1 MSPLFGS
8 RPIRRTLVLINNTGF
23 GGAERRFGCIFAR
36 MVQDDP
42 ETTVVVKVGLWR
54 KLIAA
59 GVMSGHE
66 ERVWRLAEPWRRL
79 AEGAG
84 FRLGASAFWLRK
96 LDYLLFACLLLAR
109 YALAGRRVFH
119 LVLGGAYV
127 GLPLMLARPDH
138 RTVIS
143 VVSSDLAMVVGPIWA
158 LPVYR
163 FALSRCAGIDVLAET
178 ARADLMERGIAGG
191 KIYISPGSV
200 VDLEHFRPSQEKEP
214 WVVFAGRLVEE
225 KNPLLFLEAVP
236 AIFRAVPSAR
246 FYLLGEG
253 PLRRQVDQAL
263 ERLKLQD
270 VVALGFRPDL
280 APVLG
285 KARVF
290 VSLQRQD
297 NYPSQSLLEAMACGA
312 VPVATDVGLTWKLV
326 DDTTGVRV
334 KPDPGQIAE
343 AVIGL
348 LTHPQ
353 RCDAL
358 RRSARQRV
366 AERHSDGGYQAHLDR
381 LYACVWK

>member
-1 MSPLFGS
+1 M
-8 RPIRRTLVLINNTGF
+8 RRILVLINNTGF
-23 GGAERRFGCIFAR
+23 GGAERRFGRLFAR
-36 MVQDDP
+36 MAQDDP
-42 ETTVVVKVGLWR
+42 ETTVVVNAGLWR
-54 KLIAA
+54 RLIEAR
-59 GVMSGHE
+59 VVSGHE
-66 ERVWRLAEPWRRL
+66 KRVWRLPEPWWRL
-79 AEGAG
+79 AEGVG
-84 FRLGASAFWLRK
+84 LRRGATAFWLRK

-127 GLPLMLARPDH
+127 CLPLMLARPGH

-143 VVSSDLAMVVGPIWA
+143 VVSPNLTMVVGPIWA

-163 FALSRCAGIDVLAET
+163 FALGRCAGIDALTET
-178 ARADLMERGIAGG
+178 VRADLIARGIAGE
-191 KIYISPGSV
+191 KICVSPGSV

-236 AIFRAVPSAR
+236 AILRAVPSSR
-246 FYLLGEG
+246 FYLFGEG
-253 PLRRQVDQAL
+253 PLRREVDQAL
-263 ERLKLQD
+263 ARLKLQD
-270 VVALGFRPDL
+270 VVALGFHPYL

-285 KARVF
+285 KTRVF

-312 VPVATDVGLTWKLV
+312 VPVATDVGLTWRLV
-326 DDTTGVRV
+326 DDTTGLRV

-358 RRSARQRV
+358 GRPARQRV
-366 AERHSDGGYQAHLDR
+366 AERHSDDGYQAYLDT
-381 LYACVWK
+381 LYACVGK